1 MCLTNGLLKN
11 TSSLLKRHLIQ
22 CSRIMKEK
30 NLNISL
36 QKPALKKK
44 TVIDIG
50 AGYGRILPQLA
61 PLVKDIIAVEID
73 SKMFNE
79 LKRRSIKYTNVAV
92 IQGDANCLSRLL
104 YGVELT
110 MPVILSLQNS
120 LGTWKGNS
128 KKAIKQM
135 RKIAEQKHGEI
146 IISLFR
152 QKALREYG
160 AKMYKSLKN
169 LVGEIDLKKTEFKK
183 GIFRSKTGYVS
194 KWWTKN
200 EMGEIKK
207 ILGGKIMKE
216 ILSTSFYIL
225 HISYK

>member
-1 MCLTNGLLKN
+1 
-11 TSSLLKRHLIQ
+11 
-22 CSRIMKEK
+22 MKEK